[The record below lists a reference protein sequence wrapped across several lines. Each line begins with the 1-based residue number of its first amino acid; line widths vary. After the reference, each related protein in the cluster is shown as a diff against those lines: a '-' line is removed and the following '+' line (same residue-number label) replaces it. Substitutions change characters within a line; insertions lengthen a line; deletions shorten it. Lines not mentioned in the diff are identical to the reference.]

1 MKASHRKDVI
11 IARLIFAAI
20 CLFLIAL
27 IATIVITVTSKG
39 GKKKEQDKAQQNAVS
54 ESETDSAGDSGT
66 EIGAIYLPQQTTE
79 GTEKTYVTTT
89 SSVNMREKPDKNA
102 NIITVIGQD
111 VKLEFVSE
119 DNGWTQV
126 IFQGQ
131 TGYVSS
137 DYVKS
142 DMADST
148 TDSGTSGAPD
158 SGTAS
163 QSSRFPKHLSSQV
176 SLRIHPATTLSHT
189 LTKMPKDVKRC

>member
-27 IATIVITVTSKG
+27 IATIVITITSKG
-39 GKKKEQDKAQQNAVS
+39 GKKKEQDKTQQNVAS
-54 ESETDSAGDSGT
+54 ESETDSDSDT

-102 NIITVIGQD
+102 NIVTVIAQD

-119 DNGWTQV
+119 DNGWAQV

-142 DMADST
+142 DMADGT
-148 TDSGTSGAPD
+148 TDSGTSDGDAAGAAD
-158 SGTAS
+158 SAA
-163 QSSRFPKHLSSQV
+163 QPQQ
-176 SLRIHPATTLSHT
+176 
-189 LTKMPKDVKRC
+189 

>member
-27 IATIVITVTSKG
+27 IATIVITVNSKG
-39 GKKKEQDKAQQNAVS
+39 GKKKEQDKVQQNAVS
-54 ESETDSAGDSGT
+54 ESETDSAGDSDT

-102 NIITVIGQD
+102 NIVTVIAQ
-111 VKLEFVSE
+111 LEFVSE

-148 TDSGTSGAPD
+148 TDSGTSGAAG
-158 SGTAS
+158 SGAASQGTADGSTTGAADNAAQS
-163 QSSRFPKHLSSQV
+163 Q
-176 SLRIHPATTLSHT
+176 
-189 LTKMPKDVKRC
+189 

>member
-39 GKKKEQDKAQQNAVS
+39 GKKKEQDKVQQNAVS
-54 ESETDSAGDSGT
+54 ESETDSAGDSD
-66 EIGAIYLPQQTTE
+66 TE

-102 NIITVIGQD
+102 NIINVIGPD
-111 VKLEFVSE
+111 VKIEFVSE

-148 TDSGTSGAPD
+148 TDSGTSGDAD
-158 SGTAS
+158 SAAQS
-163 QSSRFPKHLSSQV
+163 Q
-176 SLRIHPATTLSHT
+176 
-189 LTKMPKDVKRC
+189 

>member
-39 GKKKEQDKAQQNAVS
+39 GKKKEQDKVQQNAVS

-131 TGYVSS
+131 TG
-137 DYVKS
+137 KS

-148 TDSGTSGAPD
+148 TDSGTSGAAD
-158 SGTAS
+158 SGAAS
-163 QSSRFPKHLSSQV
+163 QGTADGSTTGAADSAAQSQ
-176 SLRIHPATTLSHT
+176 
-189 LTKMPKDVKRC
+189 

>member
-39 GKKKEQDKAQQNAVS
+39 GKKKEQDKVQQNADS
-54 ESETDSAGDSGT
+54 ESETDSAGDSDT

-102 NIITVIGQD
+102 NIINVIGPD
-111 VKLEFVSE
+111 VKIEFVSE

-131 TGYVSS
+131 TGYQVRQIAGLP
-137 DYVKS
+137 VRVQQ
-142 DMADST
+142 MAV
-148 TDSGTSGAPD
+148 
-158 SGTAS
+158 
-163 QSSRFPKHLSSQV
+163 QQELQIVLH
-176 SLRIHPATTLSHT
+176 SHSNRY
-189 LTKMPKDVKRC
+189 MVR